1 MTQKRTERS
10 PQRSRPRATEKRNAA
25 RKPKTQLRKQ
35 LSGALT
41 HLRDQELVRTA
52 DTNGLEFIFKHA
64 LVVDTAQST
73 LLHGEYKRLNLLVAQ
88 AYEKVHAGQTM
99 NEYAAVLAQ
108 HYDAAGDDAK
118 TLQYAARAGDL
129 AASLYANAEAI
140 AFYTHAI
147 DHAQKVSGAAVQLS
161 ELFSKRGR
169 AYELM
174 GSYDAALANYSEMEQ
189 VAQTCGERALEL
201 EALMARATIHSTPN
215 AKFDPAR
222 AQVLSEQ
229 SLVLA
234 RELNDRPAQAK
245 VLWNLLLLAHFSGK
259 SAEAIGYGERS
270 IALARELQLREQLAY
285 SLNDTGRAYFITQ
298 QITQGLDVLREAQ
311 MLWRE
316 LDNKPM
322 LADNLNTL
330 ATSVSTIG
338 EIEEGLTLAREAYQL
353 GKEIHN
359 PWSMAHS
366 CMAISFIYI
375 ERGDVA
381 DALMTMQE
389 AWQLAEQ
396 VGFQIAV
403 VSMRMLSA
411 LTYASLGN
419 LSRAVEIVRPR
430 EHGSAWDANMLGVLA
445 QLQITQGELE
455 QARATVQAS
464 HAVLHQGAPNPFV
477 SGMTLVAE
485 VELALAEHKYSL
497 ALELIDLQLAALV
510 KERFRATYIT
520 ALRLKALALRG
531 QGMPEQAYAVAQA
544 ARAQAEQAGSR
555 RLLWKILALLGDLQ
569 VECGNGTE
577 AALLYAQAREIL
589 AYIAAHVPA
598 EYHESFLKTPD
609 VFRVM
614 HSFPGSAPK

>member
-1 MTQKRTERS
+1 MKTRTRH
-10 PQRSRPRATEKRNAA
+10 PSRQTKDA
-25 RKPKTQLRKQ
+25 RVKKQ
-35 LSGALT
+35 LKGALEQLT
-41 HLRDQELVRTA
+41 RIELVKPLA
-52 DTNGLEFIFKHA
+52 EPEPAYLFKHA
-64 LVVDTAQST
+64 LVQDTAQST
-73 LLHGEYKRLNLLVAQ
+73 LLHGEHKRLNLLVAQ
-88 AYEKVHAGQTM
+88 AYEQVYAGQTM

-129 AASLYANAEAI
+129 AARLYANAEAI

-147 DHAQKVSGAAVQLS
+147 DHAQKVSGAVAELR

-174 GSYDAALANYSEMEQ
+174 GSYDAALANYFEMEQ
-189 VAQTCGERALEL
+189 VALARGERAVEL
-201 EALMARATIHSTPN
+201 DALMARATIHSTPN
-215 AKFDPAR
+215 AKFDPAQ
-222 AQVLSEQ
+222 AQALSEH
-229 SLVLA
+229 SLALA

-338 EIEEGLTLAREAYQL
+338 EIEEGLALAREAYQL

-366 CMAISFIYI
+366 CMTISFIYI

-381 DALMTMQE
+381 DALTTMQE

-403 VSMRMLSA
+403 VTMRMLSA
-411 LTYASLGN
+411 LTYASLGD
-419 LSRAVEIVRPR
+419 LSRAIEIVRLR
-430 EHGSAWDANMLGVLA
+430 QHGSAWGANMLGVLA
-445 QLQITQGELE
+445 QLQVMQGELE
-455 QARATVQAS
+455 QARATIQAS
-464 HAVLHQGAPNPFV
+464 YAVLHQGAPNPFV
-477 SGMTLVAE
+477 SGMTLVADI
-485 VELALAEHKYSL
+485 ELALAEHEYSR
-497 ALELIDLQLAALV
+497 ALELIDAQLPALV

-520 ALRLKALALRG
+520 ALRLKALGLQG
-531 QGMPEQAYAVAQA
+531 LGMPEQAYAVAQA
-544 ARAQAEQAGSR
+544 ACAEAERAGSR

-569 VECGNGTE
+569 MQCGSIAE
-577 AALLYAQAREIL
+577 AESLYAKAREIL

-598 EYHESFLKTPD
+598 EYHESFLKTPE
-609 VFRVM
+609 VHRVI
-614 HSFPGSAPK
+614 HSFPAAANE